1 MNYVKTIKLK
11 VMSTHCKFKRL
22 KILMVTIKKHST
34 TNMTLGD
41 PMLTDN
47 PKHNFNFKTMFVKT
61 NTNLS
66 NPYEPGKLD

>member
-1 MNYVKTIKLK
+1 
-11 VMSTHCKFKRL
+11 MSTHCKFKRL

-47 PKHNFNFKTMFVKT
+47 PKHNFNFKT
-61 NTNLS
+61 LHC
-66 NPYEPGKLD
+66 

>member
-1 MNYVKTIKLK
+1 
-11 VMSTHCKFKRL
+11 MSTHCKCKHKRL

-47 PKHNFNFKTMFVKT
+47 PKHNFNFKTPISAIQL
-61 NTNLS
+61 NRES
-66 NPYEPGKLD
+66 